1 MKAGTYIAVCV
12 VVADLGEQYS
22 EKFKTYS
29 PRIQL
34 AFEIP
39 SERITVDGEDK
50 PCWIMEEYTASTNAK
65 SNFCK
70 MVTSWRG
77 KAFTDEEA
85 AEYDASQLLGK
96 SCMISVT
103 LDETPSG
110 TYNNIAS
117 VVGLPAGIDA
127 PKPESDLI
135 LFDWDNFTEEGFNA
149 LPEWLKTK
157 IKKSTEY
164 QQRYAVDEA
173 LDLTEEENGAAV
185 DLGF

>member
-1 MKAGTYIAVCV
+1 MEAGTYMAVCV

-29 PRIQL
+29 PKIQL

-39 SERITVDGEDK
+39 SRRITVGGEDK

-77 KAFTDEEA
+77 RAFTDEEA

-103 LDETPSG
+103 LDETPNGS
-110 TYNNIAS
+110 YNNIAS
-117 VVGLPAGIDA
+117 VVGLPEGVDA
-127 PKPESDLI
+127 VKPESDLI
-135 LFDWDNFTEEGFNA
+135 LFDWDSFTEEGFNA

-157 IKKSTEY
+157 LKRSNEYRQKYAIDEKLDFADEKKPDIKPE
-164 QQRYAVDEA
+164 
-173 LDLTEEENGAAV
+173 
-185 DLGF
+185 F